1 MKRIGSF
8 IAGLLVGTML
18 FGGSVGYAAGVVAE
32 LSSHRFFVD
41 GQEVKMTAYAINGN
55 NYVMLRDIGKAVG
68 FNVHWDSTNGCVQ
81 IESDKP
87 YTGTAPAKT
96 QSVAVG
102 AKKADYT
109 QADVMPEPKAGD
121 KIPCSDGYV
130 YEITDVSKYQN
141 SMFATQETDTLP
153 DPTCDWSLLDQ
164 PTLPEPEA
172 NHFTS
177 GGKEY
182 MFVRNLFE
190 TRRMQYTLYN
200 AIGDNP
206 QTWQNGKPVTRAD
219 GSPLVTVKLSIPK
232 SVAANSFWPWRSDQ
246 IVELFNSCPPGEYAF
261 EAWDVYCDG
270 AFQYTEY
277 YISVKCKL
285 NIVPCGGSVL
295 KYAHCLFPYRS
306 NPRMLYAFTI
316 ISTEVNPNEKTSCFD
331 ASRSCHDA
339 WYVSRHS
346 SGSRFCRRGAWR
358 SQHLQRRAEA
368 QLPVDQRQSA

>member
-18 FGGSVGYAAGVVAE
+18 FGGSVAYAAGVVAE

-109 QADVMPEPKAGD
+109 QADVMPEP
-121 KIPCSDGYV
+121 
-130 YEITDVSKYQN
+130 
-141 SMFATQETDTLP
+141 
-153 DPTCDWSLLDQ
+153 
-164 PTLPEPEA
+164 EA

-219 GSPLVTVKLSIPK
+219 GSPLVTVKLSIPE

-277 YISVKCKL
+277 YISVK
-285 NIVPCGGSVL
+285 
-295 KYAHCLFPYRS
+295 
-306 NPRMLYAFTI
+306 
-316 ISTEVNPNEKTSCFD
+316 
-331 ASRSCHDA
+331 
-339 WYVSRHS
+339 
-346 SGSRFCRRGAWR
+346 
-358 SQHLQRRAEA
+358 
-368 QLPVDQRQSA
+368 

>member
-18 FGGSVGYAAGVVAE
+18 FGGSVAYAAGVVAE

-87 YTGTAPAKT
+87 YTGTAPTKT

-172 NHFTS
+172 NHFTLLDEAWARSTCPRTS
-177 GGKEY
+177 GGC
-182 MFVRNLFE
+182 
-190 TRRMQYTLYN
+190 TT
-200 AIGDNP
+200 
-206 QTWQNGKPVTRAD
+206 
-219 GSPLVTVKLSIPK
+219 SPSPGWAV
-232 SVAANSFWPWRSDQ
+232 WRSSPA
-246 IVELFNSCPPGEYAF
+246 LWPASCCS
-261 EAWDVYCDG
+261 W
-270 AFQYTEY
+270 
-277 YISVKCKL
+277 IS
-285 NIVPCGGSVL
+285 
-295 KYAHCLFPYRS
+295 
-306 NPRMLYAFTI
+306 
-316 ISTEVNPNEKTSCFD
+316 D
-331 ASRSCHDA
+331 
-339 WYVSRHS
+339 
-346 SGSRFCRRGAWR
+346 
-358 SQHLQRRAEA
+358 
-368 QLPVDQRQSA
+368 

>member
-1 MKRIGSF
+1 
-8 IAGLLVGTML
+8 
-18 FGGSVGYAAGVVAE
+18 
-32 LSSHRFFVD
+32 
-41 GQEVKMTAYAINGN
+41 MTAYAINGN

-109 QADVMPEPKAGD
+109 QADVMPEPKEGD
-121 KIPCSDGYV
+121 KITCSDGYV

-277 YISVKCKL
+277 YISVK
-285 NIVPCGGSVL
+285 
-295 KYAHCLFPYRS
+295 
-306 NPRMLYAFTI
+306 
-316 ISTEVNPNEKTSCFD
+316 
-331 ASRSCHDA
+331 
-339 WYVSRHS
+339 
-346 SGSRFCRRGAWR
+346 
-358 SQHLQRRAEA
+358 
-368 QLPVDQRQSA
+368 

>member
-18 FGGSVGYAAGVVAE
+18 FGGSVAYAAGVVAE

-68 FNVHWDSTNGCVQ
+68 FEVYWDSTNGCVQ

-177 GGKEY
+177 GG
-182 MFVRNLFE
+182 
-190 TRRMQYTLYN
+190 
-200 AIGDNP
+200 
-206 QTWQNGKPVTRAD
+206 
-219 GSPLVTVKLSIPK
+219 LVTVKLSIPE

-277 YISVKCKL
+277 YISVK
-285 NIVPCGGSVL
+285 
-295 KYAHCLFPYRS
+295 
-306 NPRMLYAFTI
+306 
-316 ISTEVNPNEKTSCFD
+316 
-331 ASRSCHDA
+331 
-339 WYVSRHS
+339 
-346 SGSRFCRRGAWR
+346 
-358 SQHLQRRAEA
+358 
-368 QLPVDQRQSA
+368 

>member
-1 MKRIGSF
+1 MNGWMKRMRSFAFPSPIGKSIAQAFSTTIIAIRAPDSF
-8 IAGLLVGTML
+8 
-18 FGGSVGYAAGVVAE
+18 
-32 LSSHRFFVD
+32 SSHYLLAECSCVSLTK
-41 GQEVKMTAYAINGN
+41 QKESYLVSWMPLWTC
-55 NYVMLRDIGKAVG
+55 
-68 FNVHWDSTNGCVQ
+68 GCTP
-81 IESDKP
+81 S
-87 YTGTAPAKT
+87 
-96 QSVAVG
+96 
-102 AKKADYT
+102 
-109 QADVMPEPKAGD
+109 
-121 KIPCSDGYV
+121 YV

-141 SMFATQETDTLP
+141 SMFAMQETDTLP

-219 GSPLVTVKLSIPK
+219 GSPLVTVKLSIPE

-277 YISVKCKL
+277 YISVK
-285 NIVPCGGSVL
+285 
-295 KYAHCLFPYRS
+295 
-306 NPRMLYAFTI
+306 
-316 ISTEVNPNEKTSCFD
+316 
-331 ASRSCHDA
+331 
-339 WYVSRHS
+339 
-346 SGSRFCRRGAWR
+346 
-358 SQHLQRRAEA
+358 
-368 QLPVDQRQSA
+368 

>member
-18 FGGSVGYAAGVVAE
+18 FGGSVAYAAGVVAE

-141 SMFATQETDTLP
+141 SMFAMQETDTLP

-177 GGKEY
+177 GGKEDG
-182 MFVRNLFE
+182 
-190 TRRMQYTLYN
+190 TRPEKNDENFGNQ
-200 AIGDNP
+200 P
-206 QTWQNGKPVTRAD
+206 D
-219 GSPLVTVKLSIPK
+219 GPPLRILRK
-232 SVAANSFWPWRSDQ
+232 A
-246 IVELFNSCPPGEYAF
+246 
-261 EAWDVYCDG
+261 
-270 AFQYTEY
+270 
-277 YISVKCKL
+277 
-285 NIVPCGGSVL
+285 
-295 KYAHCLFPYRS
+295 
-306 NPRMLYAFTI
+306 PRH
-316 ISTEVNPNEKTSCFD
+316 PNETGRRDRPEGHFFHL
-331 ASRSCHDA
+331 SR
-339 WYVSRHS
+339 
-346 SGSRFCRRGAWR
+346 RFFGKKRIFGFRTDNE
-358 SQHLQRRAEA
+358 QR
-368 QLPVDQRQSA
+368 

>member
-18 FGGSVGYAAGVVAE
+18 FGGSVAYAAGVVAE

-96 QSVAVG
+96 QTVAVG

-153 DPTCDWSLLDQ
+153 DPT
-164 PTLPEPEA
+164 
-172 NHFTS
+172 
-177 GGKEY
+177 
-182 MFVRNLFE
+182 
-190 TRRMQYTLYN
+190 
-200 AIGDNP
+200 
-206 QTWQNGKPVTRAD
+206 VTGACWISR
-219 GSPLVTVKLSIPK
+219 L
-232 SVAANSFWPWRSDQ
+232 
-246 IVELFNSCPPGEYAF
+246 CP
-261 EAWDVYCDG
+261 
-270 AFQYTEY
+270 
-277 YISVKCKL
+277 
-285 NIVPCGGSVL
+285 
-295 KYAHCLFPYRS
+295 
-306 NPRMLYAFTI
+306 NPRRT
-316 ISTEVNPNEKTSCFD
+316 TS
-331 ASRSCHDA
+331 
-339 WYVSRHS
+339 
-346 SGSRFCRRGAWR
+346 
-358 SQHLQRRAEA
+358 
-368 QLPVDQRQSA
+368 LPVVRSTCSCATSLRPVACSTPSITPSATIRRPGRTESP

>member
-18 FGGSVGYAAGVVAE
+18 FGGSVAYAAGVAAE

-172 NHFTS
+172 NHFAS

-200 AIGDNP
+200 AIGD
-206 QTWQNGKPVTRAD
+206 
-219 GSPLVTVKLSIPK
+219 
-232 SVAANSFWPWRSDQ
+232 
-246 IVELFNSCPPGEYAF
+246 
-261 EAWDVYCDG
+261 
-270 AFQYTEY
+270 
-277 YISVKCKL
+277 
-285 NIVPCGGSVL
+285 
-295 KYAHCLFPYRS
+295 
-306 NPRMLYAFTI
+306 
-316 ISTEVNPNEKTSCFD
+316 
-331 ASRSCHDA
+331 
-339 WYVSRHS
+339 
-346 SGSRFCRRGAWR
+346 
-358 SQHLQRRAEA
+358 
-368 QLPVDQRQSA
+368 QSADLAERKARNQSGWQPSCDREAVYSRKRGSQQLLALAFRPDRRTFQFLPSRRVRL

>member
-18 FGGSVGYAAGVVAE
+18 FGGSVAYAAGVVAE

-96 QSVAVG
+96 QGVAVG

-109 QADVMPEPKAGD
+109 QADVMPEPKEGD
-121 KIPCSDGYV
+121 KITCSDGYV

-219 GSPLVTVKLSIPK
+219 GSPLVTVKLSIPTR
-232 SVAANSFWPWRSDQ
+232 SLNFSIPALPANTPLRHGMS
-246 IVELFNSCPPGEYAF
+246 IV
-261 EAWDVYCDG
+261 
-270 AFQYTEY
+270 TEP
-277 YISVKCKL
+277 SSTR
-285 NIVPCGGSVL
+285 NI
-295 KYAHCLFPYRS
+295 
-306 NPRMLYAFTI
+306 
-316 ISTEVNPNEKTSCFD
+316 TS
-331 ASRSCHDA
+331 
-339 WYVSRHS
+339 
-346 SGSRFCRRGAWR
+346 
-358 SQHLQRRAEA
+358 
-368 QLPVDQRQSA
+368 P